1 MNTTRIGN
9 AFEEKS
15 YGLITSAINENKFGV
30 IPTCCK
36 VFRKK
41 GYYSKDRA
49 SNIVFDLTIEVWPEG
64 AESYTLLYIVECKDY
79 SNHKVPIDDL
89 EEFESKVKQVAGLNV
104 KGVLITSSTFSKTAL
119 NFAKSKGIMLIQVN
133 AENQSKIML
142 YNTKR
147 EKNISQDYPV
157 PAIANEIKKV
167 VEINSFFDENKDEKP
182 DLDIKLKNFLT
193 SLIDGKL
200 DSKLTDD
207 VKVLGLE
214 RLSQKLIEDLTCK
227 IITDFDPS
235 IFKNFGSVPL
245 ERFGLYLKEKF
256 SVETILDQS
265 IPLNKGK
272 KLLGIF
278 DSKQKKIYIDQS
290 IVGTDQFAFVYAH
303 EIAHFFLHSYLQMDQ
318 LIYDGLSD
326 SKYNSTIKRHELLNE
341 KHWIE
346 WQANQ
351 FAASFLMPEK
361 CVIFRLIRYQIKE
374 GIRNRG
380 TIYLDNEKVNIYG
393 FQVVTCWLAYIFG
406 VSRTVIE
413 YRLADLNTI
422 IYAKGVNVNRAA
434 LFNSYK
440 QPRTLGQILKQH
452 SIFRESE

>member
-1 MNTTRIGN
+1 MSTTSVGN

-15 YGLITSAINENKFGV
+15 YNLITAAINDSKLGI
-30 IPTCCK
+30 IPNYCR

-41 GYYSKDRA
+41 GYYSKDRD
-49 SNIVFDLTIEVWPEG
+49 SNIIFDLTIEVWPEG

-79 SNHKVPIDDL
+79 SSHKVPIDDL

-104 KGVLITSSTFSKTAL
+104 KGILITSSTFSKTAL
-119 NFAKSKGIMLIQVN
+119 KFAKSKGIMLIQVN
-133 AENQSKIML
+133 TENQSKIIL

-147 EKNISQDYPV
+147 DKKILQDYPV
-157 PAIANEIKKV
+157 PAIADEIKKV
-167 VEINSFFDENKDEKP
+167 REFNYFFNENP
-182 DLDIKLKNFLT
+182 DLDMELKNFLT

-200 DSKLTDD
+200 NSKLKDD
-207 VKVLGLE
+207 VEVLGLE

-227 IITDFDPS
+227 IIMDFDPS

-256 SVETILDQS
+256 GVETILNHS
-265 IPLNKGK
+265 IPLNKGN
-272 KLLGIF
+272 KLLGSF

-318 LIYDGLSD
+318 LIYDELPD

-351 FAASFLMPEK
+351 FAASFLMPEE
-361 CVIFRLIRYQIKE
+361 CVLFRLIRYQTKE

-380 TIYLDNEKVNIYG
+380 TIYLDNHKVNIYG
-393 FQVVTCWLAYIFG
+393 FQTTTCWLAYIFD

-413 YRLADLNTI
+413 YRLADLNII
-422 IYAKGVNVNRAA
+422 IYAKGGSSNRPS

-452 SIFRESE
+452 FLFKES